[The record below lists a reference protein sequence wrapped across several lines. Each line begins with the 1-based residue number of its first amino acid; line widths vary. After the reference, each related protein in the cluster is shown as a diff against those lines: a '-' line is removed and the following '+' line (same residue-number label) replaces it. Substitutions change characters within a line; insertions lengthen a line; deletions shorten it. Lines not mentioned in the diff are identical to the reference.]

1 MKNRLIA
8 ALGFSLLVLAPVSR
22 AAVIDECVKMDIQN
36 ADSVLQ
42 CISRIPEVTAA
53 QGQAN
58 AQPNGCQSAR
68 AYIAQAQG
76 NRYGTSQSAPPSCQV
91 IGDALIK
98 QNGKPPVWYVCV
110 DYDGSQQKLNKCAPA
125 FFPAQYSYYHN
136 QQREVQCNVLRQSML
151 QSLPAVTD
159 NLQGA
164 KAPLSCDMINQALI
178 ANGWTMAS
186 SECLGYVPNDAGH
199 AERCL
204 YRTLTNQKDSGQNKP
219 DCQAARETYRQ
230 LLLVANL
237 ASPGNYVEPS
247 CAMLEPVIARI
258 YNGSA
263 QAPVAAA
270 PTTQPAQQ
278 QYAQPAQAA
287 PQQTQQYAQPAQTAP
302 QQYAPPTQY
311 NTNPNAYAQP
321 GQPKPSNAEKVAE
334 KMQRVNQGMETVNA
348 AKETAKEVMGIFKAF
363 GGGAGSSNNGNN
375 GQ

>member
-1 MKNRLIA
+1 MKNRLFA

-58 AQPNGCQSAR
+58 SQANGCQTAR
-68 AYIAQAQG
+68 VYIAQAQG
-76 NRYGTSQSAPPSCQV
+76 NRYGSSQSAPPSCQV

-98 QNGKPPVWYVCV
+98 QNGKPPVWYACV
-110 DYDGSQQKLNKCAPA
+110 DYDGSQQKLNKCIPA
-125 FFPAQYSYYHN
+125 FFPAQYSYHHN
-136 QQREVQCNVLRQSML
+136 QQREVQCNHLRSTMI

-159 NLQGA
+159 NFQGA

-186 SECLGYVPNDAGH
+186 SECLGYVPNDAKH

-219 DCQAARETYRQ
+219 DCQAAREQYRQ

-247 CAMLEPVIARI
+247 CAMLEPVIANI
-258 YNGSA
+258 YNGTA

-270 PTTQPAQQ
+270 PSPT
-278 QYAQPAQAA
+278 AQP
-287 PQQTQQYAQPAQTAP
+287 QQYAQPAQTAQPQYQQQPQPQSQP
-302 QQYAPPTQY
+302 QQQY
-311 NTNPNAYAQP
+311 NQPQYNSQAQP
-321 GQPKPSNAEKVAE
+321 AYNGYGQPSQPAQPTKAEKVAE
-334 KMQRVNQGMETVNA
+334 KMQQVGQGM
-348 AKETAKEVMGIFKAF
+348 ETAKEVMNMFKGFGI
-363 GGGAGSSNNGNN
+363 GGQKQGE
-375 GQ
+375 